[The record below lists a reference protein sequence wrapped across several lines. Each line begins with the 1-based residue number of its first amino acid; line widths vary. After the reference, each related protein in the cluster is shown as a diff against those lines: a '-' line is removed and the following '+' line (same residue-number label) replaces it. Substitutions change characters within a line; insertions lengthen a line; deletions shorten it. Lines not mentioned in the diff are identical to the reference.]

1 MNRQST
7 ELETDAF
14 GADFFGVDSL
24 LDTDEPE
31 SDDAFDDESDE
42 LLVDA
47 ESDELLESPE
57 LEEPDGVVD
66 EDVPRLS
73 FLKKPLPLK
82 VTPTGWNTFLTGI
95 TAPESGW
102 VNSDSVSSWND
113 CCTSIVSPVS
123 TNL

>member
-1 MNRQST
+1 MGRQSI

-24 LDTDEPE
+24 LDTDAPE
-31 SDDAFDDESDE
+31 SDDTFDDESAE
-42 LLVDA
+42 LVDE

-57 LEEPDGVVD
+57 PFDPDGVVD
-66 EDVPRLS
+66 EDLPRLS